1 LIPTFVRR
9 FLAGAVACLVMIV
22 PIVDYR
28 YQYTFAKRLREIVPD
43 RVYRSGQLTAPG
55 FADAVRRFGI
65 RTIVNLQDD
74 FPGPDIALGYFT
86 GRTTKESELCR
97 QLGVRY
103 LFIAPDVIQRRE
115 IGHARP
121 MAIDQFLA
129 VMDDESNY
137 PVLFHC
143 KAGLH
148 RTGIMAA
155 IYRMEYQGWS
165 HHQAIAELK
174 ENGFGEW
181 PCTSANDYIAEY
193 LLAYQPGV
201 RIAQAP
207 LNTQ

>member
-1 LIPTFVRR
+1 LISTLVRR
-9 FLAGAVACLVMIV
+9 FLAGTVACLVIVV

-55 FADAVRRFGI
+55 FADAVRRFGF

-74 FPGPDIALGYFT
+74 FPDPDIALGYFT
-86 GRTTKESELCR
+86 GNTIKESELCR

-103 LFIAPDVIQRRE
+103 LFIAPDVIPRRE

-121 MAIDQFLA
+121 TAIDQFLA

-143 KAGLH
+143 RAGLH

-165 HHQAIAELK
+165 HHQAIAEVK

-193 LLAYQPGV
+193 LLAYQPGL
-201 RIAQAP
+201 RITESPSNSQ
-207 LNTQ
+207 